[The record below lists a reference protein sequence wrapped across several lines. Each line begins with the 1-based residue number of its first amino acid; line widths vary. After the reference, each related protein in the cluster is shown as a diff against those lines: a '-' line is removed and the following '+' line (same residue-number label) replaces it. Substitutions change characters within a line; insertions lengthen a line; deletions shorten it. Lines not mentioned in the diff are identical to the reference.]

1 MLLSANSASSSIF
14 TAAHCGDE
22 AAVVRLHA
30 GGADIGAKSSH
41 GWTPLW
47 VAAYNGHV
55 GVSMRLVKLG
65 ADVEAPNDKGATPLW
80 IAASAG
86 HAPVVHAL
94 AQLGARVEAPNADG
108 KTPLHAAAYMG
119 RPEACRE
126 LALQQGASLRARDG
140 DGWTALEAAAKRGH
154 VQCLQALADLGAEI
168 SPAALELAEGAGHEG
183 AARKLREM
191 TDAAHRVC
199 CAAGRGDT
207 LAVRV
212 LHRRGFGV
220 NRACHVDS
228 RHTMS
233 GFAPSYWDT
242 PLAAAARG
250 GHVPCLEM
258 LAELGALVNHANDRG
273 ETALWIAASVGETEA
288 VAALA
293 ALGADCTTPDAA
305 GTTPLEA
312 ARRVRCGT
320 ARDCTTALLHILAD
334 AMPVALPAAEV
345 ACAGDA
351 GLAAPAACCAVAVA
365 AAAVAVAAPLR
376 GCGSGGSGSGGDSG
390 SSSSDDDDDDD
401 DDDE

>member
-1 MLLSANSASSSIF
+1 MNEASQIFENMAANSASSSIIA
-14 TAAHCGDE
+14 AAHSGDE

-30 GGADIGAKSSH
+30 GGADIDAKSSH

-55 GVSMRLVKLG
+55 GVSRLLVQLG

-86 HAPVVHAL
+86 HAPVVNAL

-108 KTPLHAAAYMG
+108 KTPLHAAAYLG

-154 VQCLQALADLGAEI
+154 VQCLQELADLGAEI

-199 CAAGRGDT
+199 DAAGRGDT
-207 LAVRV
+207 HVVRV

-220 NRACHVDS
+220 NRACHKV
-228 RHTMS
+228 
-233 GFAPSYWDT
+233 SYWET

-250 GHVPCLEM
+250 GHVPCLEA
-258 LAELGALVNHANDRG
+258 LVELGALVNHANDRC

-293 ALGADCTTPDAA
+293 ALGADCTTPDAE

-351 GLAAPAACCAVAVA
+351 ELAAPAACCAVAVA

-376 GCGSGGSGSGGDSG
+376 GCGGGGDGSGGDSG

-401 DDDE
+401 DE